1 MTGAGAAGAALR
13 SPWCAV
19 LAGFVARAAAGLALN
34 ADGAVHR
41 GFEFYGAMA
50 NHVVEGRGL
59 VWEFYSGLGD
69 KWANRGPLY
78 PLFLAGVRA
87 VAGAASAVPEVLAQS
102 AVGALACLVPA
113 AIARRWGGTR
123 AALAAAWIAALWP
136 YWVVSDTGLV
146 EQVVFAPFAGLAVLF
161 ALRARDGDAAAPS
174 FAAGAC
180 AGLATLAR
188 LTFAPAALLLGAL
201 ACVRPLRLRTAA
213 IFAAGLLVML
223 LPWVARNHHVTGAWT
238 LGTDTGRA
246 LLVGNN
252 PATFA
257 SYPAESIDKAEAD
270 HYATFGPDEWRR
282 LRAHND
288 DEVAQDREFMAL
300 ARAEIAARPGD
311 AAWGGMRKAAALWS
325 PVINP
330 GPSSLLKVVV
340 FGAASLLLLAGA
352 ASALVSCPRI
362 RADLVSCGAAALAFT
377 AVAAAFWGQSRYL
390 APLHGLA
397 IAAAASW
404 LVSRAGRSGAA

>member
-1 MTGAGAAGAALR
+1 MTRAALR
-13 SPWCAV
+13 SPWSAV
-19 LAGFVARAAAGLALN
+19 AAGFVARAAAGLLLN

-41 GFEFYGAMA
+41 GFDFYGAMA
-50 NHVVEGRGL
+50 DNLVAGRGL
-59 VWEFYSGLGD
+59 VWEFYFGLGE

-78 PLFLAGVRA
+78 PLFLAGVRS
-87 VAGAASAVPEVLAQS
+87 VAGAASAVPEVVAQA

-113 AIARRWGGTR
+113 AIARRWGGAS

-161 ALRARDGDAAAPS
+161 ALRARDGDAAAPAL
-174 FAAGAC
+174 AAGAS

-201 ACVRPLRLRTAA
+201 ACVRPLRPRMAA
-213 IFAAGLLVML
+213 VFAAGLLVVL
-223 LPWVARNHHVTGAWT
+223 LPWAARNHGVTGAWT

-252 PATFA
+252 PSTFTK
-257 SYPAESIDKAEAD
+257 YPAESIDKAEAD
-270 HYATFGPDEWRR
+270 HCATFTPEEWRR
-282 LRAHND
+282 LRALD
-288 DEVAQDREFMAL
+288 GDEVAQDREFMAL
-300 ARAEIAARPGD
+300 ARAEIAARPGH
-311 AAWGGMRKAAALWS
+311 AAWGGVRKAAALWS

-330 GPSSLLKVVV
+330 GPSSALKFVV

-352 ASALVSCPRI
+352 AGALVACPRM
-362 RADLVSCGAAALAFT
+362 RADLAPCAAAAFAFT

-404 LVSRAGRSGAA
+404 LASRARRSGAA